1 MLSALAISFLRAV
14 AVLAIFVRN
23 EIAIVIHDGAQCL
36 VHVITLKGYLISNAQ
51 LASM

>member
-23 EIAIVIHDGAQCL
+23 EIAIVI
-36 VHVITLKGYLISNAQ
+36 TLKGYLISNAQ